1 MSGMCPE
8 YLQFFRHERCWLDCG
23 FVASNTLRNLGNKNE
38 QMRSPT
44 CPVLIPGKLK
54 SEAVKL
60 LCAAPA
66 ELRWHNSNCISMNT
80 KLNSSLYA
88 GYCWMLSG
96 RYRAPCTV
104 SAPGLCTPAT
114 GHHHHHHRA
123 PPVSNTAQSSG
134 GRGEGQC
141 CLVIM

>member
-1 MSGMCPE
+1 MCPE

-104 SAPGLCTPAT
+104 STPASVQQ
-114 GHHHHHHRA
+114 
-123 PPVSNTAQSSG
+123 PPVTTTTTTGLPRSPTPHSRAAAAVRVSAA
-134 GRGEGQC
+134 
-141 CLVIM
+141 LL

>member
-1 MSGMCPE
+1 MPGMCPE
-8 YLQFFRHERCWLDCG
+8 NLQLSRHERCWLDCG
-23 FVASNTLRNLGNKNE
+23 FVAWETLRNLGDKNE

-44 CPVLIPGKLK
+44 CSVLISGKLR

-60 LCAAPA
+60 LCAAAA

-88 GYCWMLSG
+88 GLVSG

-104 SAPGLCTPAT
+104 PAPGLCTPAT

-123 PPVSNTAQSSG
+123 LGSPTPPSRVAAAVRVTG
-134 GRGEGQC
+134 HC